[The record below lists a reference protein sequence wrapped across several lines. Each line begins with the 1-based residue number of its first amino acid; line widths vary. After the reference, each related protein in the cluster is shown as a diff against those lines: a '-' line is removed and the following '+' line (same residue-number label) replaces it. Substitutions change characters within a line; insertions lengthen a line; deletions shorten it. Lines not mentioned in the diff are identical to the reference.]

1 MGRYDYGD
9 YGGWP
14 RYVPV
19 AERRRQAAKHVE
31 ALRRKGQICDP
42 VTLEGRAIA
51 RSFWGKAWCENLEAY
66 SDYANRLPRGRTYV
80 RNGSVVDLQIAEGRV
95 RALVAGSE
103 VYRVEIGVQP
113 LEEALWKAILKDCA
127 GGIGSLVELL
137 QGRLS
142 DAVMAVVTR
151 PGTGLFPTPRQVNLR
166 CSCPDGAT
174 MCKHVAAVLYGV
186 GARLDR
192 QPELLFRL
200 RHVDPQELIQQG
212 VDVSVV
218 EEAMLAPQTRI
229 ERSDL
234 GRLFGIEL
242 DEAPAAAPGTPPAA
256 PLPSAPPAKAKA
268 PSERPPHIGR
278 LPKFERVDPTKPTP
292 PVASGPHGQKNA
304 RRGRNRGKSMTAREL
319 TARGIPHST
328 LQNWLNTGVLVR
340 TERRGVYRTT
350 EQTEERIARYL
361 ERLGKPGEDR

>member
-1 MGRYDYGD
+1 MGRDYYRD

-31 ALRRKGQICDP
+31 ALRRQGQVCDP
-42 VTLEGRAIA
+42 VTVEGRSIA
-51 RSFWGKAWCENLEAY
+51 RTFWGQAWCDNLEAY

-80 RNGSVVDLQIAEGRV
+80 RNGSVVDLQIAEGRI

-113 LEEALWKAILKDCA
+113 LEDALWTAILKDCA

-151 PGTGLFPTPRQVNLR
+151 PGTGLFPTPRQVSLR
-166 CSCPDGAT
+166 CSCPDGAY

-200 RHVDPQELIQQG
+200 RHVDPQALLQQG
-212 VDVSVV
+212 VDVSAV
-218 EEAMLAPQTRI
+218 EDTMLAPQTRI

-242 DEAPAAAPGTPPAA
+242 DEAPAAAP
-256 PLPSAPPAKAKA
+256 LPSAPPAQAQA
-268 PSERPPHIGR
+268 PSERPPPSGR
-278 LPKFERVDPTKPTP
+278 LPPFERVDPPKPTP
-292 PVASGPHGQKNA
+292 PVAPGPHGQKNA
-304 RRGRNRGKSMTAREL
+304 TRRRDRGKSMTAREL

-328 LQNWLNTGVLVR
+328 LQSWLNTGVLVR
-340 TERRGVYRTT
+340 TGRRGVYRTT
-350 EQTEERIARYL
+350 DQTEERIARYL
-361 ERLGKPGEDR
+361 DRLGKPGEDR